1 MCSTSPSRTR
11 TRISP
16 SSALSN
22 AAIGQALELAEEAV
36 GAANGANQVRIIMP
50 CHRVIGSS
58 GALTGFGGGL
68 KWNGRPLAT
77 ESSGRTGLLWL
88 PQRA

>member
-1 MCSTSPSRTR
+1 
-11 TRISP
+11 
-16 SSALSN
+16 
-22 AAIGQALELAEEAV
+22 
-36 GAANGANQVRIIMP
+36 MP